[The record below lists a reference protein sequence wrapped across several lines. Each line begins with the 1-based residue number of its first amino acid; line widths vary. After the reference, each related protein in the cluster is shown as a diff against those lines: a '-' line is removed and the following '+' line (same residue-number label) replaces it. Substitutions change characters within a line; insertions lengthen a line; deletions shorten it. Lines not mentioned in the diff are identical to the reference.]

1 MASLATAASAPGLG
15 TLLSL
20 CINSRFTIS
29 RSLIASILFPSII
42 ENAGKFK
49 TERVEK
55 LAHISRIV
63 PSDIRG
69 EDAVARFAEYIR
81 QLLAKANLPS
91 RLKELSISIQ
101 QLALPAEDAGRLEF
115 ANTLPR
121 SMSSDDLF
129 DFIKSVY

>member
-1 MASLATAASAPGLG
+1 MASLAAAASAPGLG
-15 TLLSL
+15 TLISL
-20 CINSRFTIS
+20 CINSRFGVS

-42 ENAGKFK
+42 EDAGKFK
-49 TERVEK
+49 VERVEK

-63 PSDIRG
+63 SSDVRG
-69 EDAVARFAEYIR
+69 EEAVARFAEYIR

-91 RLKELSISIQ
+91 RIKELSISIQ
-101 QLALPAEDAGRLEF
+101 QLALPAEDAGRLEL

-121 SMSSDDLF
+121 SMSSDDFF

>member
-1 MASLATAASAPGLG
+1 MASLAAAASAPGLG

-20 CINSRFTIS
+20 CINSRFGVS

-42 ENAGKFK
+42 EDAGKFK
-49 TERVEK
+49 IERVEK

-63 PSDIRG
+63 PSDVRG
-69 EDAVARFAEYIR
+69 EEAVARFAEYIR

-91 RLKELSISIQ
+91 RIKELSLSIQ
-101 QLALPAEDAGRLEF
+101 QLAFPAEDAGQLELV
-115 ANTLPR
+115 NTLPR

-129 DFIKSVY
+129 DFIKLAY

>member
-1 MASLATAASAPGLG
+1 MASLAAASSAPGLG

-20 CINSRFTIS
+20 CINSRFTVS

-42 ENAGKFK
+42 EDAGKFK
-49 TERVEK
+49 IERVEK

-91 RLKELSISIQ
+91 RLKELSISIE
-101 QLALPAEDAGRLEF
+101 QLALAAEDAGQLELV
-115 ANTLPR
+115 NTLPR
-121 SMSSDDLF
+121 SMTSDDLF
-129 DFIKSVY
+129 DFIKLAY

>member
-1 MASLATAASAPGLG
+1 MASLAAAASAPGLG
-15 TLLSL
+15 TLISL
-20 CINSRFTIS
+20 CINSRFGVS

-42 ENAGKFK
+42 EDAGKFK
-49 TERVEK
+49 IERVEK

-63 PSDIRG
+63 PSDVRG
-69 EDAVARFAEYIR
+69 EEAVARFAEYIR

-91 RLKELSISIQ
+91 RIKELSISIQ
-101 QLALPAEDAGRLEF
+101 QLALPAEDAGRLEL

-121 SMSSDDLF
+121 SMSSDDFF